1 MKLGTKYT
9 ARSTVKKLQL
19 TSLDVNQISFKIYD
33 TTWKSSLHKRVSS
46 FSVLGSNQSNLFKQ
60 SKKKKKKQ
68 LHNSSLGG
76 RQLFLLQLLLW
87 PALVTLI

>member
-9 ARSTVKKLQL
+9 ARSIVKKLQL

-33 TTWKSSLHKRVSS
+33 TTWKSSLHKHVSP

-60 SKKKKKKQ
+60 SKKKKKQ

-76 RQLFLLQLLLW
+76 RQLFLLQLLL
-87 PALVTLI
+87 